1 MDDGTALLRAV
12 PYYLF
17 ILPISAILR
26 ALLTILSP
34 LYYALQFV
42 LLPFIYLA
50 RFAWRAIVF
59 PFVMLAKLEVSPI
72 PCAPSPPV
80 SHLIAPSDSICLS
93 WRRGDCWRDNRR
105 HPLLQL
111 QSAEV
116 CLQP

>member
-1 MDDGTALLRAV
+1 MDDGTALLLAV

-17 ILPISAILR
+17 VLPVSAILSVLF
-26 ALLTILSP
+26 AVLSR
-34 LYYALQFV
+34 LYNALQFV

-50 RFAWRAIVF
+50 HFAWRAVVF

-80 SHLIAPSDSICLS
+80 SHLIAPSDSLCLS
-93 WRRGDCWRDNRR
+93 WRCGDCWRDNRR

-111 QSAEV
+111 
-116 CLQP
+116 